1 MCDTIIPQ
9 QLTEIT
15 FEWFIFFYVF
25 MVILKYSYNTTSKE
39 YFRILINKTIF
50 TPNTCSCYNTQ
61 EVK

>member
-15 FEWFIFFYVF
+15 FEWFIFYVF
-25 MVILKYSYNTTSKE
+25 MVILKYSYNTASKE
-39 YFRILINKTIF
+39 YFRILITQTLF

>member
-15 FEWFIFFYVF
+15 FEWFIFFKF

-39 YFRILINKTIF
+39 YFRILMKQNDTYA
-50 TPNTCSCYNTQ
+50 NTCSCYNTQ